1 MPGEDLSRSLGSS
14 PRRRLGKMVTR
25 VCGVLLA
32 SALPGETARFD
43 GAREAVGLTGLDELF
58 IVGAS
63 AEWGEVHQAVG
74 DSAWRKPPSPRL
86 TFVARGTVS
95 TSDLQSLSAASA
107 HQHPGPAFHLPLLG
121 DEENHDRIVGTP
133 GHFDRCMDSLLA
145 TGYSAGTTPIAIL
158 PLRADT
164 IDSFF
169 SVWHA
174 MVHLRIPYRVTLG
187 NVGAASADQR
197 YWIAETLENLAHHP
211 SVTPSDAWAYAEWA
225 QRLADADEIDMA
237 GPHRVCALGRG
248 ASAQEALRA
257 VRDGLICTPRPEP
270 PRLAQLA
277 DAARRRKLDK
287 AVWLGVGAASAWVS
301 KVDGARR
308 ARPAT
313 PFSRP
318 PRVLVIGWYGTET
331 AGDKAI
337 LGGIAGPVKSVFPD
351 TQFTVASSKP
361 FYTRRTLTDLGLSAQ
376 ASVVPYHS
384 AALRQALSASSLV
397 LIGGGPLMDLVEMFD
412 LVSIM
417 HSARRLGKRTLIAGC
432 GVGPVEWPITKWAVG
447 TLLDL
452 SDRAVL
458 RDAASLGVLRALGFA
473 PENVAVGIDP
483 AFSHVSGMKLHPAAR
498 VGDRPRIGMAIRSWP
513 WKFARRVGKERFLKR
528 QEELVRIWADACDRM
543 VEGLGAEIQFIPMH
557 TLHIGDD
564 DRWLHAEVRSR
575 TRHPEACRL
584 KQTPASALSVA
595 ETIAA
600 CDAVVCMRYH
610 SLLYST
616 ALGVPA
622 VAVDYTDGGKVA
634 AFTSEWL
641 VGTPLL
647 KATEM
652 SAEMLS
658 QEVGRVLGQESG
670 VRLGGSARIKEMV
683 GRSRLAGETAA
694 SMLAE
699 GSG

>member
-1 MPGEDLSRSLGSS
+1 MED
-14 PRRRLGKMVTR
+14 
-25 VCGVLLA
+25 
-32 SALPGETARFD
+32 EARK
-43 GAREAVGLTGLDELF
+43 
-58 IVGAS
+58 
-63 AEWGEVHQAVG
+63 
-74 DSAWRKPPSPRL
+74 RK
-86 TFVARGTVS
+86 V
-95 TSDLQSLSAASA
+95 
-107 HQHPGPAFHLPLLG
+107 
-121 DEENHDRIVGTP
+121 
-133 GHFDRCMDSLLA
+133 
-145 TGYSAGTTPIAIL
+145 
-158 PLRADT
+158 
-164 IDSFF
+164 
-169 SVWHA
+169 
-174 MVHLRIPYRVTLG
+174 
-187 NVGAASADQR
+187 
-197 YWIAETLENLAHHP
+197 
-211 SVTPSDAWAYAEWA
+211 
-225 QRLADADEIDMA
+225 
-237 GPHRVCALGRG
+237 
-248 ASAQEALRA
+248 
-257 VRDGLICTPRPEP
+257 
-270 PRLAQLA
+270 
-277 DAARRRKLDK
+277 DK
-287 AVWLGVGAASAWVS
+287 ALWLGVGAASAWVS

-308 ARPAT
+308 ARPPAS

-337 LGGIAGPVKSVFPD
+337 LGGIAAPVKSAFPD

-376 ASVVPYHS
+376 GSVVPYHS
-384 AALRQALSASSLV
+384 AALRQALAASSLV

-412 LVSIM
+412 LVSVM

-447 TLLDL
+447 ALLDL
-452 SDRAVL
+452 SDRTVL
-458 RDAASLGVLRALGFA
+458 RDAASLGILRAMGFA

-483 AFSHVSGMKLHPAAR
+483 AFSYVSEMKLHPSAR

-575 TRHPEACRL
+575 SRHPEACRL

-634 AFTSEWL
+634 TFTSEWL

-647 KATEM
+647 KAMEM
-652 SAEMLS
+652 SAERLS
-658 QEVGRVLGQESG
+658 EEVRRVLGQESA
-670 VRLGGSARIKEMV
+670 VRPGGSARLREMV
-683 GRSRLAGETAA
+683 GRSRLAARRLHACSRKALGELMRILICHNYYARRSGECNVVEREIELLSERGHEVSTFTYDNAAWSDQGLPSRWSAARNAIDSPETERDLRARCWRTA
-694 SMLAE
+694 SSTLPMSITP